1 MSATLLEDAVLTAT
15 QKTWRLLAPDWAELD
30 TIWRN
35 DSPFVLW
42 PVGNQPLLAH
52 WMDEAVRCGVEV
64 MELYVADRP
73 AEVRGWL
80 EEAAYWSRR
89 VRLIPIGTEA
99 QAPHDADRM
108 DHLPGL
114 EAPPLPHTA
123 AALPAYWF
131 ELQKQWLGQRSRE
144 AVTIDH
150 RHPRGGW
157 VGPQAKIHPLARLT
171 APFWIGARAQ
181 IGPGCEIGPNALIAE
196 GAILHR
202 NVSVEHAC
210 VLPRTYLGRN
220 TRLFHCAAAGSVLL
234 DFRRGCRADIED
246 SFIMSPVIERSL
258 RPRAFARIV
267 ALMCWALL
275 FPLVRLFSRSPQDRR
290 TVRGCSGESIHLRTG
305 RTGPLWC
312 RRISWLRHIAIG
324 RLRWVGI
331 LPRGKDELAQVP
343 AELAHAFHDA
353 PPGMFSLADIH
364 GCHEPSD
371 PEEWIHAA
379 FQASAA
385 GENARS
391 VVRQNLWKIAWSQRT
406 NSSLA

>member
-1 MSATLLEDAVLTAT
+1 MPASLLALSAPTAPP
-15 QKTWRLLAPDWAELD
+15 KTWRLVAPDWAELD
-30 TIWRN
+30 TVWRN
-35 DSPFVLW
+35 ATPFVLW

-52 WMDEAVRCGVEV
+52 WMDEAVRRGVDV
-64 MELYVADRP
+64 IELYVADRP

-89 VRLIPIGTEA
+89 VRVIPIGAEP
-99 QAPHDADRM
+99 QAPEDAERA

-114 EAPPLPHTA
+114 KAPPIPNTA

-131 ELQKQWLGQRSRE
+131 ELQKQWLGQRSLE
-144 AVTIDH
+144 AVTVDQL
-150 RHPRGGW
+150 HPKGGW
-157 VGPQAKIHPLARLT
+157 VGPQASIHPSARLT
-171 APFWIGARAQ
+171 APFWIGSRAR

-202 NVSVEHAC
+202 NVAVEQAC

-234 DFRRGCRADIED
+234 DFRRACRADIED
-246 SFIMSPVIERSL
+246 AFIMSPVIERSL
-258 RPRAFARIV
+258 RPRPFARAV
-267 ALMCWALL
+267 ALFCWLLL
-275 FPLVRLFSRSPQDRR
+275 FPLGRYFLGSSSASRI
-290 TVRGCSGESIHLRTG
+290 VRGCSGERLVLHTG
-305 RTGPLWC
+305 CCGPLWC
-312 RRISWLRHIAIG
+312 RRISWLKHIAAG

-331 LPRGKDELAQVP
+331 LPRGADELAQVP
-343 AELAHAFHDA
+343 AELCHALNDA

-364 GCHEPSD
+364 GCHEPDD

-391 VVRQNLWKIAWSQRT
+391 VVLQNLWKIAWSQRT
-406 NSSLA
+406 NSSPP